1 MRFLRDRATLWA
13 LWRWIMIILLKKD
26 LSDRERLNVIE
37 KIKGLGL
44 DFSIGEGNGFSTVS
58 LLGDVSHI
66 DGELFRSLSGVMGVV
81 PVSTRTP
88 LATAAEGGGFFGG
101 ELQIIAGPCAV
112 EGDGIFDL
120 ARAVKDCGVSML
132 RGGAYKP
139 RTSPYSFAGLK
150 REGIDLLVRA
160 GREVG
165 LPVVSELMGVRDIE
179 DFADV
184 DVIQIGARNM
194 QNYELLKEV
203 GRLKKPVLLKR
214 GSSATVN
221 ELLLSAEYLLVE
233 GATKVALCERGIKT
247 FNAYTRNTLDL
258 AAVPALK
265 GLTGLPVVVD
275 PSHGTGRA
283 DLVSPMALAAVAAGA
298 DGVMIEVHD
307 NPCKAL
313 SDGAQAI
320 TPRELKGLV
329 EKIKKIR
336 KAVFQE

>member
-66 DGELFRSLSGVMGVV
+66 DSELFMTLSGVMGVV
-81 PVSTRTP
+81 PVSTRAP
-88 LATAAEGGGFFGG
+88 LATAAVGGGFFGG

-112 EGDGIFDL
+112 EGDSIFDL
-120 ARAVKDCGVSML
+120 ARAVKDCGVSLL

-320 TPRELKGLV
+320 TPQELKGLV

>member
-1 MRFLRDRATLWA
+1 
-13 LWRWIMIILLKKD
+13 MIILLKKD
-26 LSDRERLNVIE
+26 LSDSERLNVIE

-66 DGELFRSLSGVMGVV
+66 DGELFLPLSGVMGVV
-81 PVSTRTP
+81 PVSTRAP
-88 LATAAEGGGFFGG
+88 LATAAVGGGFFGG

-112 EGDGIFDL
+112 EGDSIFDL
-120 ARAVKDCGVSML
+120 ARAVKDCGVSLL

-320 TPRELKGLV
+320 TPQELKGLV

-336 KAVFQE
+336 KAVIKE

>member
-1 MRFLRDRATLWA
+1 
-13 LWRWIMIILLKKD
+13 MIILLKKD

-88 LATAAEGGGFFGG
+88 LATAAAGGGFFGG

-320 TPRELKGLV
+320 TPQELKGLV

-336 KAVFQE
+336 KAVIKE

>member
-1 MRFLRDRATLWA
+1 
-13 LWRWIMIILLKKD
+13 MIILLKKD

-88 LATAAEGGGFFGG
+88 LATAAVGGGFFGG

-120 ARAVKDCGVSML
+120 ARAVKDCGVSLL

-320 TPRELKGLV
+320 TPQELKGLV

>member
-66 DGELFRSLSGVMGVV
+66 DGEGFMTLSGVMGVV

-120 ARAVKDCGVSML
+120 ARAVKDCDVSML

-184 DVIQIGARNM
+184 DVIQIGARIQKYIEKNGRTLS
-194 QNYELLKEV
+194 NYVGLQPSEILEISKEV
-203 GRLKKPVLLKR
+203 YPELSDMFASYGLTIVKE
-214 GSSATVN
+214 SSAGSI
-221 ELLLSAEYLLVE
+221 LQ
-233 GATKVALCERGIKT
+233 
-247 FNAYTRNTLDL
+247 
-258 AAVPALK
+258 
-265 GLTGLPVVVD
+265 GL
-275 PSHGTGRA
+275 
-283 DLVSPMALAAVAAGA
+283 
-298 DGVMIEVHD
+298 I
-307 NPCKAL
+307 
-313 SDGAQAI
+313 
-320 TPRELKGLV
+320 V
-329 EKIKKIR
+329 EKIVR
-336 KAVFQE
+336 E